1 MSERHRPVWWNRRGD
16 AETGDAEAEAMAGIR
31 LDDSEGAPGSVEVTD
46 TDLSGPD
53 LTGLGPGIGAPLFGG
68 PEG

>member
-16 AETGDAEAEAMAGIR
+16 TETGDAEAEAMAGIR
-31 LDDSEGAPGSVEVTD
+31 LDEPEAAPGAVEDTG

-53 LTGLGPGIGAPLFGG
+53 LSGLGPGIGAPLFGG
-68 PEG
+68 RDG

>member
-1 MSERHRPVWWNRRGD
+1 
-16 AETGDAEAEAMAGIR
+16 MAGIR

-68 PEG
+68 LEG